1 MAKIKTTSTA
11 PAFIGSFL
19 KDSAKIEGVSTTA
32 APPRYW
38 HSFGNHVVNAVMS
51 GEYDKGIAQG
61 RITGI
66 VGPSGAGKSFLVGNL
81 VKSAQEDGSIILVVD
96 SENALDDDYMGKIG
110 CDTSPEAGYYYRGV
124 STVSQVIKIVSS
136 FIKGYRAQYGDDE
149 NAPHVLIAIDSL
161 NMLQTDSSAENYE
174 KGVQKGD
181 QGQKAKQVKAML
193 LDFVQDIKGLNI
205 AMVVT
210 GHVYK
215 NTDLL
220 NGEGTYIVNDGMR
233 FSLSQIVLVTKLKLR
248 DKATKE
254 FEGIQ
259 MKVFGFKTRFT
270 KPFQSVTIEVPYD
283 SGIDKY
289 SGLLDVAKAQGIV
302 TQSGSR
308 YTLKGETTSWFS
320 KDFNERA
327 EAVLAQVMEN
337 KTAILSID
345 AALDDEPEATE

>member
-1 MAKIKTTSTA
+1 MAKDKEKFAFMANFNKDTA
-11 PAFIGSFL
+11 
-19 KDSAKIEGVSTTA
+19 KMEGVSTTA

-38 HSFGNHVVNAVMS
+38 HSLGNHVVNAVMS
-51 GEYDKGIAQG
+51 GEYDKGIGQG

-66 VGPSGAGKSFLVGNL
+66 VGPSGAGKSFMVGN
-81 VKSAQEDGSIILVVD
+81 VIKSAQEDGAIILVVD
-96 SENALDDDYMGKIG
+96 SENALDDDYMSKIG
-110 CDTSPEAGYYYRGV
+110 VQTGEENGYYYRGV
-124 STVSQVIKIVSS
+124 STVSQVIKIVSM
-136 FIKGYRAQYGDDE
+136 FIKGYRAQYGDDPD
-149 NAPHVLIAIDSL
+149 APRVLIAIDSL

-193 LDFVQDIKGLNI
+193 LDFVQDIKSLNI

-233 FSLSQIVLVTKLKLR
+233 FSLSQIILVTKLKLR
-248 DKATKE
+248 DKTTKA

-283 SGIDKY
+283 DGIDKY
-289 SGLLDVAKAQGIV
+289 SGLLEVAKAQGIV

-308 YTLKGETTSWFS
+308 YTVAGETASWYS

-327 EAVLAQVMEN
+327 EQVLALVSQN
-337 KTAILSID
+337 RTAILSIETD
-345 AALDDEPEATE
+345 AEEAAAE